1 MPPKPKFTREEVA
14 AAALQII
21 REAGVDALTARSLGA
36 RLGTSARPIFTL
48 FKGMDEVRWAARE
61 LAMRKFEAY
70 IGDYEAY
77 TPAFKRVGM
86 QMVSYGIHEPELYK
100 LLFMQERPAGHRFE
114 DALREMGG
122 MADTCTRLIERDYHM
137 THAQARTL
145 FEQMWVH
152 AFAMGALCALKVC
165 DFTQEEISQSLGQ
178 VFVGLGMA
186 IHSGRLEESIRQPVR
201 DGHAPKG
208 GPAQ

>member
-1 MPPKPKFTREEVA
+1 MPPKPRFTREKIA
-14 AAALQII
+14 ATALQII
-21 REAGVDALTARSLGA
+21 KEGGVDALTARSLGA
-36 RLGTSARPIFTL
+36 RLGTSARPVFTL

-61 LAMRKFEAY
+61 LALREFEAY
-70 IGDYEAY
+70 IGDYAEY

-100 LLFMQERPAGHRFE
+100 LLFMQERPAGQRFE
-114 DALREMGG
+114 DTLNEMGG
-122 MADTCTRLIERDYHM
+122 MADTCTRLIERDYNM

-145 FEQMWVH
+145 LEQMWVH

-165 DFTQEEISQSLGQ
+165 DFTEEEISRKLGQ

-186 IHSGRLEESIRQPVR
+186 IQSGHLEDSIRQPVR
-201 DGHAPKG
+201 DRLPSEG
-208 GPAQ
+208 GSAR